1 MKRYKP
7 QSQLSI
13 KEFEMPF
20 EADLDPNNRWVILS
34 QVIPW
39 DLFAKEYYK
48 NFKSNRGAPTKD
60 ARLVLGVVIIKHYLK
75 LDDEGL
81 IELIQE
87 NPYMQY
93 FLGLTAFTSK
103 PVMDP
108 SLLVYI
114 RKRIDLKVF
123 ETLTDE
129 LIRKG
134 LNLQDNKPVV
144 PEQDEDEDQDNESDD
159 SRVCDDN
166 EKSSNKGKLQLDAT
180 VTDAEIKY
188 PTDLDMLNT
197 SRQKAEELIDYL
209 CSELKIE
216 QKPRTYRRIARRDYL
231 NVSKKK
237 RKGMKEVR
245 KALKL
250 QLQYVR
256 RDIQHIHSLLDLNQ
270 RQGNKRVF
278 DKHQQKYFF
287 VIQHVFN
294 QQTQM
299 YKEKSNSAQDR
310 IVSIHQPHVRPIVRG
325 KAKAKVEFGAK
336 INISLQEGYT
346 RIDHFDW
353 NAYNEGVDLIMQV
366 ERYRELHGHYPK
378 TVLVDKIYLNRE
390 NRRWLKEKGISH
402 TGDPL
407 GRKPMVNKPTAYSK
421 RKTRRECAQR
431 NQVEGKFGQGK
442 RGYNLNNIRARLSST
457 SESWIAAIIFVMNLI
472 RHVKGIP
479 LSIFD
484 SIYNKMMRMKQIII
498 NQFTIQML
506 SCA

>member
-1 MKRYKP
+1 MLALMKRYKP

-34 QVIPW
+34 KVIPW

-48 NFKSNRGAPTKD
+48 NFKTNRGAPTKD
-60 ARLVLGVVIIKHYLK
+60 ARLVLGVVIVKHYLK

-87 NPYMQY
+87 NPYIQY

-129 LIRKG
+129 LIRQG
-134 LNLQDNKPVV
+134 LKIQDKQPLE
-144 PEQDEDEDQDNESDD
+144 PEREDEQGEDED
-159 SRVCDDN
+159 N
-166 EKSSNKGKLQLDAT
+166 EKPKNQGKLQLDAT
-180 VTDAEIKY
+180 VADAEIKY
-188 PTDLDMLNT
+188 PTDLDMLNA
-197 SRQKAEELIDYL
+197 SREKAEALIDHL
-209 CSELKIE
+209 CAELKIKK
-216 QKPRTYRRIARRDYL
+216 KPRTYRKKARKDFL

-237 RKGMKEVR
+237 RKGEKELR

-256 RDIQHIHSLLDLNQ
+256 RDIQHINRLLDLNQ
-270 RQGNKRVF
+270 RQGNNPVF
-278 DKHQQKYFF
+278 DRHQQKYFF
-287 VIQHVFN
+287 VIQHVLE
-294 QQTQM
+294 QQTKM
-299 YKEKSNSAQDR
+299 YKDKSNSVEDR

-325 KAKAKVEFGAK
+325 KAKSKVEFGAK
-336 INISLQEGYT
+336 INISLQDGYT

-353 NAYNEGVDLIMQV
+353 NAFNEGVDLIMQV
-366 ERYRELHGHYPK
+366 ERYRELHGHYPE

-390 NRRWLKEKGISH
+390 NRRWLKEKGIRH

-407 GRKPMVNKPTAYSK
+407 GRKPKVNMPTAYAK
-421 RKTRRECAQR
+421 RKKRRECAER

-442 RGYNLNNIRARLSST
+442 RGYDLNDIRARLSRT

-472 RHVKGIP
+472 RHVKEIA
-479 LSIFD
+479 LSIFGL
-484 SIYNKMMRMKQIII
+484 IYNKVMKMKQIII
-498 NQFTIQML
+498 NQFTVQSL
-506 SCA
+506 NCA

>member
-34 QVIPW
+34 KVIPW

-48 NFKSNRGAPTKD
+48 NFKTNRGAPTKD
-60 ARLVLGVVIIKHYLK
+60 ARLVLGVVIVKHYLK

-87 NPYMQY
+87 NPYIQY

-129 LIRKG
+129 LIRQG
-134 LNLQDNKPVV
+134 LKIQDKQPLE
-144 PEQDEDEDQDNESDD
+144 PEKEDEQGEGEDNEIP
-159 SRVCDDN
+159 
-166 EKSSNKGKLQLDAT
+166 KNKGKLQLDAT
-180 VTDAEIKY
+180 VADAEIKY
-188 PTDLDMLNT
+188 PTDLDMLNA
-197 SRQKAEELIDYL
+197 SREKAEDLIDHL
-209 CSELKIE
+209 CAELKIKK
-216 QKPRTYRRIARRDYL
+216 KPRTYRKKARKDFL

-237 RKGMKEVR
+237 RKGEKELR

-250 QLQYVR
+250 QLQFVR
-256 RDIQHIHSLLDLNQ
+256 RDIQHINRLLDLNQ
-270 RQGNKRVF
+270 RQGNNPVF
-278 DKHQQKYFF
+278 DKPQQKYFF
-287 VIQHVFN
+287 VIQHVLE
-294 QQTQM
+294 QQARM
-299 YKEKSNSAQDR
+299 YKDKSNSVEDR

-325 KAKAKVEFGAK
+325 KAKSKVEFGAK

-353 NAYNEGVDLIMQV
+353 NAFNEGVDLIMQV
-366 ERYRELHGHYPK
+366 ERYKELHGHYPE

-390 NRRWLKEKGISH
+390 NRRWLKDKGIRH

-407 GRKPMVNKPTAYSK
+407 GRKPKVNMPTAYAK
-421 RKTRRECAQR
+421 RKKRQECAER

-442 RGYNLNNIRARLSST
+442 RGYGLNDIKARLSRT

-472 RHVKGIP
+472 RHLKGHS

-484 SIYNKMMRMKQIII
+484 SLYNNVMRMKQIII
-498 NQFTIQML
+498 NQFTVQVL
-506 SCA
+506 NCA

>member
-209 CSELKIE
+209 CSELKIGFPE
-216 QKPRTYRRIARRDYL
+216 
-231 NVSKKK
+231 
-237 RKGMKEVR
+237 
-245 KALKL
+245 
-250 QLQYVR
+250 
-256 RDIQHIHSLLDLNQ
+256 
-270 RQGNKRVF
+270 
-278 DKHQQKYFF
+278 
-287 VIQHVFN
+287 
-294 QQTQM
+294 
-299 YKEKSNSAQDR
+299 
-310 IVSIHQPHVRPIVRG
+310 
-325 KAKAKVEFGAK
+325 
-336 INISLQEGYT
+336 
-346 RIDHFDW
+346 
-353 NAYNEGVDLIMQV
+353 
-366 ERYRELHGHYPK
+366 
-378 TVLVDKIYLNRE
+378 
-390 NRRWLKEKGISH
+390 
-402 TGDPL
+402 
-407 GRKPMVNKPTAYSK
+407 
-421 RKTRRECAQR
+421 
-431 NQVEGKFGQGK
+431 
-442 RGYNLNNIRARLSST
+442 
-457 SESWIAAIIFVMNLI
+457 
-472 RHVKGIP
+472 
-479 LSIFD
+479 
-484 SIYNKMMRMKQIII
+484 
-498 NQFTIQML
+498 
-506 SCA
+506 

>member
-81 IELIQE
+81 IEIIQE

-123 ETLTDE
+123 ETLTEE
-129 LIRKG
+129 LIRQG
-134 LNLQDNKPVV
+134 LQIQDKKSLE
-144 PEQDEDEDQDNESDD
+144 PENDVEQEEDDDIDSNEEADNEESG
-159 SRVCDDN
+159 
-166 EKSSNKGKLQLDAT
+166 NKGKLQLDAT
-180 VTDAEIKY
+180 VADGEIKY
-188 PTDLDMLNT
+188 PTDLDMLNA
-197 SRQKAEELIDYL
+197 SREKAEALIDHL
-209 CSELKIE
+209 CAELKIKK
-216 QKPRTYRRIARRDYL
+216 KPRTYRKKARKDFL

-237 RKGMKEVR
+237 RKGEKELR

-256 RDIQHIHSLLDLNQ
+256 RDI
-270 RQGNKRVF
+270 
-278 DKHQQKYFF
+278 
-287 VIQHVFN
+287 
-294 QQTQM
+294 
-299 YKEKSNSAQDR
+299 
-310 IVSIHQPHVRPIVRG
+310 
-325 KAKAKVEFGAK
+325 
-336 INISLQEGYT
+336 
-346 RIDHFDW
+346 
-353 NAYNEGVDLIMQV
+353 
-366 ERYRELHGHYPK
+366 
-378 TVLVDKIYLNRE
+378 
-390 NRRWLKEKGISH
+390 
-402 TGDPL
+402 
-407 GRKPMVNKPTAYSK
+407 
-421 RKTRRECAQR
+421 
-431 NQVEGKFGQGK
+431 
-442 RGYNLNNIRARLSST
+442 
-457 SESWIAAIIFVMNLI
+457 
-472 RHVKGIP
+472 
-479 LSIFD
+479 
-484 SIYNKMMRMKQIII
+484 
-498 NQFTIQML
+498 
-506 SCA
+506 

>member
-34 QVIPW
+34 KVIPW

-48 NFKSNRGAPTKD
+48 NFKTNRGAPTKD
-60 ARLVLGVVIIKHYLK
+60 ARLVLGVVIVKHYLK

-87 NPYMQY
+87 NPYIQY

-129 LIRKG
+129 LIRQG
-134 LNLQDNKPVV
+134 LKIQDKQPLE
-144 PEQDEDEDQDNESDD
+144 PEKEDEQGEGEDNEIP
-159 SRVCDDN
+159 
-166 EKSSNKGKLQLDAT
+166 KNKGKLQLDAT
-180 VTDAEIKY
+180 VADAEIKY
-188 PTDLDMLNT
+188 PTDLDMLNA
-197 SRQKAEELIDYL
+197 SREKAEDLIDHL
-209 CSELKIE
+209 CAELKIKK
-216 QKPRTYRRIARRDYL
+216 KPRTYRKKARKDFL

-237 RKGMKEVR
+237 RKGEKELR

-256 RDIQHIHSLLDLNQ
+256 RDIQHINRLLDLNQ
-270 RQGNKRVF
+270 RQGNNPVF
-278 DKHQQKYFF
+278 DKPQQKYFF
-287 VIQHVFN
+287 VIQHVLE
-294 QQTQM
+294 QQARM
-299 YKEKSNSAQDR
+299 YKDKSNSVEDR

-325 KAKAKVEFGAK
+325 KAKSKVEFGAK

-353 NAYNEGVDLIMQV
+353 NAFNEGVDLIMQV
-366 ERYRELHGHYPK
+366 ERYKELHGHYPE

-390 NRRWLKEKGISH
+390 NRRWLKDKGIRH

-407 GRKPMVNKPTAYSK
+407 GRKPKVNMPTAYAK
-421 RKTRRECAQR
+421 RKKRQECAER

-442 RGYNLNNIRARLSST
+442 RGYGLNDIKARLSRT

-472 RHVKGIP
+472 RHLKGHS

-484 SIYNKMMRMKQIII
+484 SLYNNVMRMKQIII
-498 NQFTIQML
+498 NQFTVQVL
-506 SCA
+506 NCA